1 MAAVDFLQAHGEV
14 RKEINQWVEEKTE
27 GELFF
32 INEGTGSFAY
42 FRSRNSLCFLPL
54 GNGENSFSPGILK

>member
-1 MAAVDFLQAHGEV
+1 LAAVDFLHAYGEA

-32 INEGTGSFAY
+32 INKELAVF
-42 FRSRNSLCFLPL
+42 C
-54 GNGENSFSPGILK
+54 IL